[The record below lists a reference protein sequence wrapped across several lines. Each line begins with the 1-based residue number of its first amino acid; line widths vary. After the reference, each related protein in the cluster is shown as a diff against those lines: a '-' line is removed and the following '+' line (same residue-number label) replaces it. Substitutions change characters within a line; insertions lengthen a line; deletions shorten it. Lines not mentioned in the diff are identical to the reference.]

1 MDQSE
6 DTSVDYTKSMSNIR
20 EFKCVWSGH
29 SFREPM
35 PAKNEKYVDKR
46 KDIDAYSAQLAID
59 ISNRSTDWKYVNITQ
74 FGGM

>member
-6 DTSVDYTKSMSNIR
+6 DTNINYTKSISNIR

-35 PAKNEKYVDKR
+35 PAKNEKYIHKR
-46 KDIDAYSAQLAID
+46 KDIDAYRAQLPID
-59 ISNRSTDWKYVNITQ
+59 IYNPSTDWKYVNITQ
-74 FGGM
+74 IGGM